1 MAKVPKIAQKI
12 RIQGAT
18 YLGSNFNQI
27 DSRYSTRCSAFAPI
41 PQISPGC
48 YFYKFLIDGEWK
60 NVPGF
65 EQQFSILIF
74 SPASGA
80 GVTENEDG
88 KLVLVLIVEEE
99 EEGEVQGGKGDEA
112 NIQKEKRKV
121 E

>member
-1 MAKVPKIAQKI
+1 MENPGGLEQC
-12 RIQGAT
+12 
-18 YLGSNFNQI
+18 
-27 DSRYSTRCSAFAPI
+27 STRCSAFAPI

-80 GVTENEDG
+80 GVTENEDE

-99 EEGEVQGGKGDEA
+99 EEGEGQGGKGDEA
-112 NIQKEKRKV
+112 NIQKEKRKRV
-121 E
+121 KGENHLERDQRRASVGTN